1 MVEENP
7 LISVIVPICNAE
19 SSLNEC
25 VESIVR
31 QTYRDLD
38 IILVDDGSSD
48 RCPELCERWA
58 YQDPRIRVIHQSNAG
73 ASAARN
79 AGIAVARG
87 TYLGFVDSDDRIADT
102 MYETL
107 LGNLLREYA
116 DVSIIG
122 TSLVGEDGRAYVP
135 CEKHCYL
142 RMDSAQAFKYV
153 NIPGYFHVAVWD
165 KLYRRELFD
174 DIRFPVERCS
184 GEDYPVT
191 YRVLDKARTLIYDS
205 APPILLPSARAGNAA
220 PPRHHRAK
228 RRDRRRVGTGP
239 GQVSAVIRLY
249 VVWPSHRDSGQLQ
262 QHHPAGPTLA
272 MAGLRTARCQTCAR
286 RLAPCHAI
294 AGDSEDQVHANAA
307 ALSFPGFVP
316 NGACPIQAA
325 SCQGAELIRKPCNIH
340 AV

>member
-205 APPILLPSARAGNAA
+205 APPNTSTIC
-220 PPRHHRAK
+220 
-228 RRDRRRVGTGP
+228 T
-239 GQVSAVIRLY
+239 
-249 VVWPSHRDSGQLQ
+249 SG
-262 QHHPAGPTLA
+262 
-272 MAGLRTARCQTCAR
+272 
-286 RLAPCHAI
+286 
-294 AGDSEDQVHANAA
+294 
-307 ALSFPGFVP
+307 
-316 NGACPIQAA
+316 
-325 SCQGAELIRKPCNIH
+325 
-340 AV
+340 

>member
-205 APPILLPSARAGNAA
+205 APQYFYHL
-220 PPRHHRAK
+220 HE
-228 RRDRRRVGTGP
+228 RVTL
-239 GQVSAVIRLY
+239 RLR
-249 VVWPSHRDSGQLQ
+249 V
-262 QHHPAGPTLA
+262 T
-272 MAGLRTARCQTCAR
+272 TAQSDET
-286 RLAPCHAI
+286 
-294 AGDSEDQVHANAA
+294 AA
-307 ALSFPGFVP
+307 ALELVRDRYPQSYDYMLYGHLIATVGNSTTSSCRANARNGWTSNSALSDLCETPCPVSCDCRRFRRSSACKCCCSIFPRLCTERCLSHSSSIMPG
-316 NGACPIQAA
+316 
-325 SCQGAELIRKPCNIH
+325 R
-340 AV
+340 